1 LNTKTQLPVLRIVH
15 VLRAPVGGLFR
26 HVLDLAAEQSR
37 QGHIVGIICDSTT
50 GGAFAKEQLAAIRMV
65 LRLGV
70 KTMAM
75 ARNPGWGDL
84 ATMQQIGAILSGM
97 KPNVVH
103 GHGAKGGLYARLAKV
118 ETTPD
123 TPAPVR
129 IYTPHGGSLHYT
141 RSSLSG
147 FLFLSAERFLMNRGD
162 AIIFESQF
170 GKREFIRKVGQPRC
184 AVEVVHNGLRKADF
198 DLAPRD
204 PDGTDFLFL
213 GELRHLKGLDVLLS
227 ALKQLWKSGPHEP
240 TLTVVGDGP
249 DAAELKARA
258 KPFGRVVRFLP
269 PEQAFRAFRR
279 ARCVVLPS
287 RAESLPYVVLEGL
300 SSGLPVIA
308 TNVGG
313 ISEIYGEAAARF
325 LVKPD
330 DSTALAKRLG
340 EFLNDPKPF
349 EGGTI
354 DLRSQLR
361 ESFSSEAMTQSILR
375 VYGRVLGQEVALTPD
390 SVSGLN
396 AY

>member
-1 LNTKTQLPVLRIVH
+1 LNTQNQRPVLRIVH

-37 QGHIVGIICDSTT
+37 QGHMVGIICDSTT

-70 KTMAM
+70 KTIAM
-75 ARNPGWGDL
+75 ARNPGWGDIKTL
-84 ATMQQIGAILSGM
+84 RKIGETLSGI
-97 KPNVVH
+97 KPDVLH

-118 ETTPD
+118 SVGTDNPD
-123 TPAPVR
+123 PAR

-147 FLFLSAERFLMNRGD
+147 FIFLSAERFMMNRGD
-162 AIIFESQF
+162 AIIFESHF
-170 GKREFIRKVGQPRC
+170 GKREFVRKVGQPGC
-184 AVEVVHNGLRKADF
+184 EVAVVHNGLRKADF

-213 GELRHLKGLDVLLS
+213 GELRHLKGLDVLLAS
-227 ALKQLWKSGPHEP
+227 MKQLWKSGPHEP

-258 KPFGRVVRFLP
+258 KPFGRVVRFMP
-269 PEQAFRAFRR
+269 PEQALRAFRR

-313 ISEIYGEAAARF
+313 ISEIYGNAAGRF

-330 DSTALAKRLG
+330 DSKALANKMG
-340 EFLNDPKPF
+340 EFLADPKPF
-349 EGGTI
+349 ESAAI

-361 ESFSSEAMTQSILR
+361 ESFSSEAMTQSVLR
-375 VYGRVLGQEVALTPD
+375 VYGQVLGQEIALTPD
-390 SVSGLN
+390 SVSRLN